1 MFNFGNKRKT
11 QPKEVEE
18 RGAGLFD
25 YLTYNSASAY
35 STDKSMLLSTVYR
48 CVEVVS
54 DSVAQ
59 LPLEPYRIDSQGYK
73 IKFTSHPTYKLLN
86 KEPNP
91 RMTRFTFI
99 KSLIVST
106 LLKGNGYAFIDRDNK
121 GDAIGLHFI
130 PAELVTVIRPKSL
143 REAVSYSIAG
153 LGKVES
159 KDMIHILN
167 FSYDGIEGV
176 STLRHARNTL
186 GLAVDSEAHAAG
198 FFKGGANLAG
208 VLKVESSLTE
218 A

>member
-1 MFNFGNKRKT
+1 
-11 QPKEVEE
+11 
-18 RGAGLFD
+18 
-25 YLTYNSASAY
+25 
-35 STDKSMLLSTVYR
+35 MLLSTVYR
-48 CVEVVS
+48 CIEVVS

-73 IKFTSHPTYKLLN
+73 IKLTSHPTYKLLN

-106 LLKGNGYAFIDRDNK
+106 LLKGNGYAYIDRDAK

-130 PAELVTVIRPKSL
+130 PADLVTVIRPKSL
-143 REAVSYSIAG
+143 RESVSYSIVG

-167 FSYDGIEGV
+167 FSYDGVEGV

-208 VLKVESSLTE
+208 VLKVESNLTE